1 VDLQLSNLCRVS
13 ECQRDREVEKALDVL
28 PSGLEATY
36 VRILEQIDSQ
46 GDYMRRLASKTFRW
60 VMYAQRPLTTAELQD
75 ALATEELRQPG
86 SDLELD
92 SIAVIL
98 GACANLIF
106 EDSYADYIQSIIR
119 PIHYSVQEFFT
130 RVHTD
135 IRSGFD
141 LYNIGDPCH
150 VHGELATTCILYLES
165 NLAGQRP
172 CQGTSPLYFR
182 IMGHPFLW
190 YAACFFDYHL
200 LRHGDFSEDLAKRIT
215 TFLHQPNSFLAAVL
229 QLRAVPQQLGVLHEP
244 EPWHDF
250 DPHTWMVDMST
261 LVYATELYDINYTHA
276 VWKDLQPPPYA
287 LHRACSAGLMNVIS
301 RLLADEI
308 DVNEEDKNGLRP
320 VYYASSRGNLSI
332 LEVLLSKGADVNAQ
346 GGHHGNALQAA
357 SYRGHEKIVDLL
369 LSRGADAGAQ
379 GGQYGN
385 ALHAASYRGHEKI
398 VDLLLN
404 RGADANAQGGQC
416 GNALQAASYR
426 GHEKIVDLLLN
437 RGADASAQGG
447 CFGNALQAASSG
459 GHEKIVDLL
468 LSRGADA
475 SAQGGYFGNAL
486 QAASYRG
493 HEKIVDLL
501 LSRGADASA
510 QGGYFGNALQAA
522 SYGGH
527 EKIVDLLLSRG
538 ADANAQGGEY
548 GNALQAASLEGHE
561 KIVDLLLNRGAD
573 FNTLQTA

>member
-1 VDLQLSNLCRVS
+1 VDLQLSNLCQVS

-28 PSGLEATY
+28 PSGLGATY
-36 VRILEQIDSQ
+36 VRILEQIASQ
-46 GDYMRRLASKTFRW
+46 SDYMRRLASKTFRW
-60 VMYAQRPLTTAELQD
+60 VMYAQRPLTTTELQY

-106 EDSYADYIQSIIR
+106 EDSYANRAKPIIR

-130 RVHTD
+130 RVHTN

-141 LYNIGDPCH
+141 LDNIADPCH
-150 VHGELATTCILYLES
+150 VHGELARTCILYLES
-165 NLAGQRP
+165 NLAGQHP
-172 CQGTSPLYFR
+172 CRDTLPLYFK
-182 IMGHPFLW
+182 ITDYPFLW
-190 YAACFFDYHL
+190 YAARFFDYHL
-200 LRHGDFSEDLAKRIT
+200 LRHGNFSEDLAKRIT
-215 TFLHQPNSFLAAVL
+215 TFLHQPNSFLATVL
-229 QLRAVPQQLGVLHEP
+229 QLRAVPQQIGVLHEP
-244 EPWHDF
+244 DPWHDF

-346 GGHHGNALQAA
+346 GGHYGNALQAA
-357 SYRGHEKIVDLL
+357 SLEGHET
-369 LSRGADAGAQ
+369 
-379 GGQYGN
+379 
-385 ALHAASYRGHEKI
+385 I

-404 RGADANAQGGQC
+404 RGADANAQGGEH
-416 GNALQAASYR
+416 GNALQAASLR
-426 GHEKIVDLLLN
+426 GHEAIVDLLLN

-447 CFGNALQAASSG
+447 EHGNALQAASCG
-459 GHEKIVDLL
+459 GHET
-468 LSRGADA
+468 
-475 SAQGGYFGNAL
+475 
-486 QAASYRG
+486 
-493 HEKIVDLL
+493 
-501 LSRGADASA
+501 
-510 QGGYFGNALQAA
+510 
-522 SYGGH
+522 
-527 EKIVDLLLSRG
+527 
-538 ADANAQGGEY
+538 
-548 GNALQAASLEGHE
+548 
-561 KIVDLLLNRGAD
+561 IVDLLLNRGAD
-573 FNTLQTA
+573 VNAQGGQFGNALQAAS